1 MAPMTFRSDAIDH
14 LLIPGLEPVYLTI
27 LLQQSMEMF
36 TPGVITGMVVVAV
49 MLFCSAMISGSE
61 VAFFSM
67 GPQNINVLK
76 EQASRHARLVLK
88 HLEKPERL
96 LANILITNNFI
107 NVGIVII
114 SAFVTDALFTFP
126 VSEAIGF
133 LIKVVVITF
142 LLLLFGEIIPKIYA
156 NRFSRKFALWM
167 AMPLAVLDWV
177 FHPLIFILIKSTGLV
192 NRRLARKVQNISM
205 EDLSEALDLTTGVV
219 EDEKEMLE
227 GIVRFSNLEASE
239 IMKPRTDVIA
249 VDIQTDMKTLIK
261 VIIDSGFSRIPVYEE
276 TSDNLKGI
284 LYVKDLLPHIN
295 KEAGFQWQKLI
306 REPFYVPETKKI
318 NDLLKEFQ
326 EKKIHLAIVVDEY
339 GGTEGIVTME
349 DILEEVVGEITDES
363 DEAEEFY
370 RRIDAR
376 TVVFDGKT
384 LLNDFYKVTELDDEL
399 FDNVKGDAE
408 TVAGLILEL
417 KGGFP
422 RVNDMVQCKN
432 VEFTV
437 LGMDKR
443 RIKEIKV
450 FLKDPS

>member
-1 MAPMTFRSDAIDH
+1 MPFTT
-14 LLIPGLEPVYLTI
+14 GTI
-27 LLQQSMEMF
+27 LGLS
-36 TPGVITGMVVVAV
+36 VVVIL
-49 MLFCSAMISGSE
+49 LFCSAMISGSE
-61 VAFFSM
+61 VAFFSLS
-67 GPQNINVLK
+67 PQHINGLK
-76 EQASRHARLVLK
+76 EKPSRKGQLVLK

-114 SAFVTDALFTFP
+114 AAFVTGTLFNFSETP
-126 VSEAIGF
+126 VLGI
-133 LIKVVVITF
+133 LIQVIVITF
-142 LLLLFGEIIPKIYA
+142 MLLLFGEIIPKVYA
-156 NRFSRKFALWM
+156 NRFAPQFARKM
-167 AMPLAVLDWV
+167 AIPLSVLDRL

-192 NRRLARKVQNISM
+192 NRRLARKRQNISM
-205 EDLSEALDLTTGVV
+205 DDLSEALDLTTDVV
-219 EDEKEMLE
+219 QDEKEMLE
-227 GIVRFSNLEASE
+227 GIVRFSNLEVSE
-239 IMKPRTDVIA
+239 IMKPRTDVTA
-249 VDIQTDMKTLIK
+249 VDIQTDLTTLFGI
-261 VIIDSGFSRIPVYEE
+261 IIDSGYSRIPVYEE

-295 KEAGFQWQKLI
+295 KKDPFDWQKLI
-306 REPFYVPETKKI
+306 REPFFVPETKKI

-363 DEAEEFY
+363 DEAEELY
-370 RRIDAR
+370 RRIDSR
-376 TVVFDGKT
+376 TTVFDGKT

-399 FDNVKGDAE
+399 FDDVKGDAE

-422 RVNDMVQCKN
+422 RVNDIVHCKG

-437 LGMDKR
+437 LVMDKR
-443 RIKEIKV
+443 RIKEVKAY
-450 FLKDPS
+450 LKEM